1 MRLVKYFKTLK
12 MMFRSLSHIV
22 DMEEIGD
29 LEPFYSRFRANV
41 SEGTNSSTLDLG
53 CGGVPRNPFKA
64 DLLYG
69 IDIRDSANPNI
80 ARSDLAQE
88 TIPHGDASMDYIT
101 AFDFIE
107 HVPRVVYLPQ
117 IRYSFIELMNEV
129 YRVLTPGG
137 LFLAQTPVYP
147 FSACFTD
154 PTHINPITS
163 ETFSQ
168 YFDDQRQWGKIY
180 GFRGAFKMESQVRH
194 STHLISVLRKV

>member
-12 MMFRSLSHIV
+12 LMFRSLSNIV
-22 DMEEIGD
+22 DMEEVD
-29 LEPFYSRFRANV
+29 NLELFYSTFKANF
-41 SEGTNSSTLDLG
+41 SESINSKSLDLG

-69 IDIRDSANPNI
+69 IDIRDSDNPNI
-80 ARSDLAQE
+80 ARSDLARE
-88 TIPHGDASMDYIT
+88 GIPHGDGSMNYIT

-107 HVPRVVYLPQ
+107 HVPRVVYLPE
-117 IRYSFIELMNEV
+117 IRYSFIELMNEI
-129 YRVLTPGG
+129 YRVLAPGG

-168 YFDDQRQWGKIY
+168 YFDDQRQWGRMY
-180 GFRGAFKMESQVRH
+180 GFKGAFKIESQVRH

>member
-12 MMFRSLSHIV
+12 IMFQSLSHIV
-22 DMEEIGD
+22 DVEEIKSLD
-29 LEPFYSRFRANV
+29 SFYSRFSANA
-41 SEGTNSSTLDLG
+41 SENLNSSTLDLG

-64 DLLYG
+64 DLIYG
-69 IDIRDSANPNI
+69 IDIRDSTNSNI
-80 ARSDLAQE
+80 ARADLAQE
-88 TIPHGDASMDYIT
+88 RIPHADDSMDYIT
-101 AFDFIE
+101 AFDFLE

-117 IRYSFIELMNEV
+117 IRYSFVELMNEI
-129 YRVLTPGG
+129 YRVLVPGG

-168 YFDDQRQWGKIY
+168 YFDDQRQWGRMY
-180 GFRGAFKMESQVRH
+180 GFKGAFKIESQVRY

>member
-12 MMFRSLSHIV
+12 LMFRSLSHIV
-22 DMEEIGD
+22 GMDEVKD
-29 LEPFYSRFRANV
+29 LESFYSKFRASPSDNL
-41 SEGTNSSTLDLG
+41 NSKTLDLG
-53 CGGVPRNPFKA
+53 CGGVPRNPFQA

-80 ARSDLAQE
+80 ARADLAQE
-88 TIPHGDASMDYIT
+88 RIPHGDASMDYIT

-129 YRVLTPGG
+129 YRILTPGG

-154 PTHINPITS
+154 PTHVNPITS

-168 YFDDQRQWGKIY
+168 YFDDQRQWGRMY
-180 GFRGAFKMESQVRH
+180 GFNGAFKIESQVRH
-194 STHLISVLRKV
+194 STHLISILRKV

>member
-1 MRLVKYFKTLK
+1 
-12 MMFRSLSHIV
+12 
-22 DMEEIGD
+22 MEEVED
-29 LEPFYSRFRANV
+29 LELFYSKFRAHSSSN
-41 SEGTNSSTLDLG
+41 TNSKTLDLG
-53 CGGVPRNPFKA
+53 CGGIPRNPFKA

-88 TIPHGDASMDYIT
+88 GIPHGDASMDYIT

-168 YFDDQRQWGKIY
+168 YFDDQRQWGRMY
-180 GFRGAFKMESQVRH
+180 GFNGAFKIESQVRH

>member
-1 MRLVKYFKTLK
+1 
-12 MMFRSLSHIV
+12 MFRSLSHIV
-22 DMEEIGD
+22 GMDEVKD
-29 LEPFYSRFRANV
+29 LESFYSKFRASPSDNL
-41 SEGTNSSTLDLG
+41 NSKTLDLG
-53 CGGVPRNPFKA
+53 CGGVPRNPFQA

-80 ARSDLAQE
+80 ARADLAQE
-88 TIPHGDASMDYIT
+88 RIPHGDASMDYIT

-129 YRVLTPGG
+129 YRILTPGG

-154 PTHINPITS
+154 PTHVNPITS

-168 YFDDQRQWGKIY
+168 YFDDQRQWGRMY
-180 GFRGAFKMESQVRH
+180 GFNGAFKIESQVRH
-194 STHLISVLRKV
+194 STHLISILRKV

>member
-22 DMEEIGD
+22 DMEEVTD
-29 LEPFYSRFRANV
+29 LEPFYSRFRAKV
-41 SEGTNSSTLDLG
+41 SENANSSTLDLG
-53 CGGVPRNPFKA
+53 CGGMPRNPFKA
-64 DLLYG
+64 DVLYG
-69 IDIRDSANPNI
+69 IDIRDSANSNI
-80 ARSDLAQE
+80 ARADLAQE
-88 TIPHGDASMDYIT
+88 GIPHGDASMNYIT

-107 HVPRVVYLPQ
+107 HIPRVVYLPQ

-154 PTHINPITS
+154 PTH
-163 ETFSQ
+163 
-168 YFDDQRQWGKIY
+168 
-180 GFRGAFKMESQVRH
+180 
-194 STHLISVLRKV
+194 

>member
-12 MMFRSLSHIV
+12 MMFSSLSHIV
-22 DMEEIGD
+22 DMDEVKD
-29 LEPFYSRFRANV
+29 LERFYSQFRV
-41 SEGTNSSTLDLG
+41 SLPQENGSNTLDLG
-53 CGGVPRNPFKA
+53 CGGIPRNPFKA
-64 DLLYG
+64 DYLYG

-88 TIPHGDASMDYIT
+88 AIPHGDASMGYIT

-107 HVPRVVYLPQ
+107 HIPRVVYLPE

-129 YRVLTPGG
+129 YRVLRPGG

-147 FSACFTD
+147 YSACFTD

-168 YFDDQRQWGKIY
+168 YFDDQRQWGKMY
-180 GFRGAFKMESQVRH
+180 GFRGAFKIESQVRH

>member
-22 DMEEIGD
+22 DMDEVKD
-29 LEPFYSRFRANV
+29 LEPFYSKFRASLPQKN
-41 SEGTNSSTLDLG
+41 GSSTLDLG
-53 CGGVPRNPFKA
+53 SGGVPRNPFKA
-64 DLLYG
+64 DYLYG
-69 IDIRDSANPNI
+69 IDIRDNANPNI
-80 ARSDLAQE
+80 ARADLAQE
-88 TIPHGDASMDYIT
+88 AIPHGNASMDYIT

-107 HVPRVVYLPQ
+107 HVPRVVYLPK
-117 IRYSFIELMNEV
+117 IRYSFIELMNEA
-129 YRVLTPGG
+129 YRVLRPGG

-147 FSACFTD
+147 YSACFSD

-168 YFDDQRQWGKIY
+168 YFDDQRQWGKMY
-180 GFRGAFKMESQVRH
+180 GFNGAFKIESQVRH

>member
-12 MMFRSLSHIV
+12 LMFRSLSNVV
-22 DMEEIGD
+22 DMKD
-29 LEPFYSRFRANV
+29 VDNLELFYSTFKANL
-41 SEGTNSSTLDLG
+41 SESTNSKSLDLG

-69 IDIRDSANPNI
+69 IDIRDSGNPNI

-88 TIPHGDASMDYIT
+88 GIPHGDASMNYIT

-107 HVPRVVYLPQ
+107 HVPRVVYLPE
-117 IRYSFIELMNEV
+117 IRYSFIELMNEI
-129 YRVLTPGG
+129 YRVLAPGG

-168 YFDDQRQWGKIY
+168 YFDDQRQWGRMY
-180 GFRGAFKMESQVRH
+180 GFKGAFKIESQVRH

>member
-1 MRLVKYFKTLK
+1 
-12 MMFRSLSHIV
+12 MFSSLSHIV
-22 DMEEIGD
+22 DMDEVKD
-29 LEPFYSRFRANV
+29 LERFYSQFRV
-41 SEGTNSSTLDLG
+41 SLPQENGSNTLDLG
-53 CGGVPRNPFKA
+53 CGGIPRNPFKA
-64 DLLYG
+64 DYLYG

-88 TIPHGDASMDYIT
+88 AIPHGDASMDYIT

-107 HVPRVVYLPQ
+107 HIPRVVYLPE

-129 YRVLTPGG
+129 YRVLRPGG

-147 FSACFTD
+147 YSACFTD

-168 YFDDQRQWGKIY
+168 YFDDQRQWGKMY
-180 GFRGAFKMESQVRH
+180 GFRGAFKIESQVRH

>member
-1 MRLVKYFKTLK
+1 
-12 MMFRSLSHIV
+12 MFSSLSHIV
-22 DMEEIGD
+22 DMEEVKD
-29 LEPFYSRFRANV
+29 LERFYSQFRV
-41 SEGTNSSTLDLG
+41 SLPQINGSNTLDLG

-64 DLLYG
+64 DFLYG

-80 ARSDLAQE
+80 AKSDLAQE
-88 TIPHGDASMDYIT
+88 AIPHGDASMDYIT

-107 HVPRVVYLPQ
+107 HIPRVVYLPE

-129 YRVLTPGG
+129 YRVLKPGG
-137 LFLAQTPVYP
+137 FFLAQTPVYP
-147 FSACFTD
+147 YSACFTD

-168 YFDDQRQWGKIY
+168 YFDDQRQWGKMY
-180 GFRGAFKMESQVRH
+180 GFRGAFKIESQVRH

>member
-12 MMFRSLSHIV
+12 MMFSSLSHIV
-22 DMEEIGD
+22 DMDEVKD
-29 LEPFYSRFRANV
+29 LERFYSQFRV
-41 SEGTNSSTLDLG
+41 SLPQINGSNTLDLG

-64 DLLYG
+64 DFLYG

-80 ARSDLAQE
+80 AKSDLAQE
-88 TIPHGDASMDYIT
+88 AIPHGDASMDYIT

-107 HVPRVVYLPQ
+107 HIPRVVYLPE

-129 YRVLTPGG
+129 YRVLKPGG
-137 LFLAQTPVYP
+137 FFLAQTPVYP
-147 FSACFTD
+147 YSACFTD

-168 YFDDQRQWGKIY
+168 YFDDQRQWGKMY
-180 GFRGAFKMESQVRH
+180 GFRGAFKIESQVRH

>member
-22 DMEEIGD
+22 DMEGVED
-29 LEPFYSRFRANV
+29 LELFYSKFRAN
-41 SEGTNSSTLDLG
+41 SSSNANSKTLDLG

-88 TIPHGDASMDYIT
+88 GIPHGDASMDYIT

-137 LFLAQTPVYP
+137 LFLAQAPVYP

-168 YFDDQRQWGKIY
+168 YFDDQRQWGRMY
-180 GFRGAFKMESQVRH
+180 GFNGAFKIESQVRH

>member
-12 MMFRSLSHIV
+12 LMFRSLSHIV
-22 DMEEIGD
+22 GMDEVKD
-29 LEPFYSRFRANV
+29 LESFYSKFRASPSDNL
-41 SEGTNSSTLDLG
+41 NSKTLDLG
-53 CGGVPRNPFKA
+53 CGGVPRNPFQA

-80 ARSDLAQE
+80 ARADLAQE
-88 TIPHGDASMDYIT
+88 RIPHGDASMDYIT

-129 YRVLTPGG
+129 YRILTPGG

-154 PTHINPITS
+154 PTHVNPITS

-168 YFDDQRQWGKIY
+168 YFDDQHQWGRMY
-180 GFRGAFKMESQVRH
+180 GFNGAFKIESQVRH

>member
-1 MRLVKYFKTLK
+1 
-12 MMFRSLSHIV
+12 
-22 DMEEIGD
+22 MEEVGD
-29 LEPFYSRFRANV
+29 LEVFYSAFRSDLTKN
-41 SEGTNSSTLDLG
+41 TNSKSLDLG
-53 CGGVPRNPFKA
+53 CGNIPRNPFKA
-64 DLLYG
+64 DVLYG

-88 TIPHGDASMDYIT
+88 GIPYEDASMDYIT

-107 HVPRVVYLPQ
+107 HVPRVLYLPE

-168 YFDDQRQWGKIY
+168 YFDDQRQWGRMY
-180 GFRGAFKMESQVRH
+180 GFKGSFKVESQVRH

>member
-12 MMFRSLSHIV
+12 VMFRSLSHIV
-22 DMEEIGD
+22 DMEEAKD
-29 LEPFYSRFRANV
+29 LERFYSQFRASLPQKN
-41 SEGTNSSTLDLG
+41 GFNTLDLG

-64 DLLYG
+64 DFLYG

-88 TIPHGDASMDYIT
+88 AIPHGDASMDYIT

-107 HVPRVVYLPQ
+107 HIPRVVYLPE

-129 YRVLTPGG
+129 YRVLRPGG

-147 FSACFTD
+147 YSACFTD

-168 YFDDQRQWGKIY
+168 YFDDQRQWGKMY
-180 GFRGAFKMESQVRH
+180 GFRGAFKIESQVRH

>member
-12 MMFRSLSHIV
+12 MMFQSLSHIV
-22 DMEEIGD
+22 DMDEVKN
-29 LEPFYSRFRANV
+29 LEFFYSKFRADLPVN
-41 SEGTNSSTLDLG
+41 TDSSSLDLG
-53 CGGVPRNPFKA
+53 CGDKPRNPFKA
-64 DLLYG
+64 ALIYG

-88 TIPHGDASMDYIT
+88 GIPHRDASMNYIT

-107 HVPRVVYLPQ
+107 HVPRVIYLPQ

-147 FSACFTD
+147 FSASFTD
-154 PTHINPITS
+154 PTHINPVTS

-168 YFDDQRQWGKIY
+168 YFDDQRQWGKMY
-180 GFRGAFKMESQVRH
+180 GFKGAFKVESQVRH

>member
-1 MRLVKYFKTLK
+1 
-12 MMFRSLSHIV
+12 MMFSSLSHIV
-22 DMEEIGD
+22 DMDEVKD
-29 LEPFYSRFRANV
+29 LERFYSQFRV
-41 SEGTNSSTLDLG
+41 SLPQENGSNTLDLG
-53 CGGVPRNPFKA
+53 CGGIPRNPFKA
-64 DLLYG
+64 DYLYG

-88 TIPHGDASMDYIT
+88 AIPHGDASMDYIT

-107 HVPRVVYLPQ
+107 HIPRVVYLPE

-129 YRVLTPGG
+129 YRVLRPGG

-147 FSACFTD
+147 YSACFTD

-168 YFDDQRQWGKIY
+168 YFDDQRQWGKMY
-180 GFRGAFKMESQVRH
+180 GFRGAFKIESQVRH

>member
-22 DMEEIGD
+22 DMEEVED
-29 LEPFYSRFRANV
+29 LELFFSRFRVNL
-41 SEGTNSSTLDLG
+41 SESINSSTLDLG
-53 CGGVPRNPFKA
+53 CGGMPRNPFKA
-64 DLLYG
+64 EFLYG

-88 TIPHGDASMDYIT
+88 GIPHEDASMDYIT

-154 PTHINPITS
+154 PTHLNPITS

-168 YFDDQRQWGKIY
+168 YFDDQRQWGKMY
-180 GFRGAFKMESQVRH
+180 GFNGAFKIESQVRH

>member
-1 MRLVKYFKTLK
+1 MRLAKYFKTLK
-12 MMFRSLSHIV
+12 MMFSSLSHIV
-22 DMEEIGD
+22 DMDEVKD
-29 LEPFYSRFRANV
+29 LERFYSQFRV
-41 SEGTNSSTLDLG
+41 SLPQKNGSNTLDLG
-53 CGGVPRNPFKA
+53 CGGIPRNPFKA
-64 DLLYG
+64 DCLYG

-88 TIPHGDASMDYIT
+88 AIPHGDASMDYIT

-107 HVPRVVYLPQ
+107 HIPRVVYLPE

-129 YRVLTPGG
+129 YRVLRPGG

-147 FSACFTD
+147 YSACFTD

-168 YFDDQRQWGKIY
+168 YFDDQRQWGKMY
-180 GFRGAFKMESQVRH
+180 GFRGAFKIESQVRH

>member
-12 MMFRSLSHIV
+12 LAFRSLSHIV
-22 DMEEIGD
+22 DLEEVGD
-29 LEPFYSRFRANV
+29 LESFYSMFRANLTENTD
-41 SEGTNSSTLDLG
+41 SKSLDLG
-53 CGGVPRNPFKA
+53 CGGIPRNPFKA

-80 ARSDLAQE
+80 SKSDLAQE
-88 TIPHGDASMDYIT
+88 AIPHEDASMDYIT

-107 HVPRVVYLPQ
+107 HVPRVVYLPE

-168 YFDDQRQWGKIY
+168 YFDDQRQWGRMY
-180 GFRGAFKMESQVRH
+180 GFRGSFKVESQVRH

>member
-12 MMFRSLSHIV
+12 LMFRSLSHIV
-22 DMEEIGD
+22 DMEEVKD
-29 LEPFYSRFRANV
+29 LEHFFSKFRACTSSNV
-41 SEGTNSSTLDLG
+41 NSKTLDLG
-53 CGGVPRNPFKA
+53 CGGLPRNPFQA

-69 IDIRDSANPNI
+69 IDIRDSTNPNI
-80 ARSDLAQE
+80 AIADLAQE
-88 TIPHGDASMDYIT
+88 RIPHGNASMDYIT

-107 HVPRVVYLPQ
+107 HVPRVIYLPQ

-137 LFLAQTPVYP
+137 LFLAHTPVYP

-168 YFDDQRQWGKIY
+168 YFDDHYQWGRMY
-180 GFRGAFKMESQVRH
+180 GFNGAFKVESQVRH

>member
-12 MMFRSLSHIV
+12 LMFQSLSHIV
-22 DMEEIGD
+22 DMEEVRD
-29 LEPFYSRFRANV
+29 LELFYSAFRANLT
-41 SEGTNSSTLDLG
+41 ENTNSKSLDLG
-53 CGGVPRNPFKA
+53 CGGIPRNPFKA

-69 IDIRDSANPNI
+69 IDIRDSADPNI
-80 ARSDLAQE
+80 SSSDLAQNG
-88 TIPHGDASMDYIT
+88 IPHGDASMDYIT

-107 HVPRVVYLPQ
+107 HVPRVVYLPE

-168 YFDDQRQWGKIY
+168 YFDDQRVGKN
-180 GFRGAFKMESQVRH
+180 VR
-194 STHLISVLRKV
+194 L